1 LPGYA
6 PKDFLKRQKTGKLP
20 GANLY
25 MPHPDYPTI
34 DHLLAQVGNLPTMP
48 QVVHKA
54 LQIIENPKSNMGDL
68 AKVIK
73 LDQAMSSLILRW
85 VNSGYYSLRSQLISI
100 EQAIPYL
107 GQRTV
112 QNLVLTASISSFM
125 TRPVPGY
132 ELASG
137 DLWKRAVG
145 MAAGARL
152 VMMDIAPALAEDAY
166 YAGLFSDVGKLA
178 FNILLQKITV
188 DWEKLNKYA
197 FDEIETSLFGYN
209 HAEVGAEIVRRWNLS
224 ESLVHIIR
232 NHHTPAKVENE
243 QWKTITYA
251 VHAADAILMMFGIGS
266 GLDSMQYKL
275 DPETITRFKWDENTF
290 SRIYD
295 RLTPLIEEANKFI
308 QQ

>member
-1 LPGYA
+1 MPLPE
-6 PKDFLKRQKTGKLP
+6 
-20 GANLY
+20 
-25 MPHPDYPTI
+25 YPTV

-54 LQIIENPKSNMGDL
+54 IQIIENPKSNMADL

-85 VNSGYYSLRSQLISI
+85 VNSGYYSLRHRLISI

-125 TRPVPGY
+125 SRPVPGY

-152 VMMDIAPALAEDAY
+152 VLLDTHPALAEDAY
-166 YAGLFSDVGKLA
+166 YAGLFSDIGKLA
-178 FNILLQKITV
+178 FHILLQKIEA
-188 DWEKLNKYA
+188 DWEQLTRYA
-197 FDEIETSLFGYN
+197 FDEIEKTLFGYN

-224 ESLVHIIR
+224 ESLAEVVR
-232 NHHTPAKVENE
+232 NHHTPAKVQNE
-243 QWKTITYA
+243 QWQTIAYA
-251 VHAADAILMMFGIGS
+251 VHAADAILMMFGIGT
-266 GLDSMQYKL
+266 GLDSLQYKL
-275 DPETITRFKWDENTF
+275 DPETIKRFKWDDNSMAKIF
-290 SRIYD
+290 D
-295 RLTPLIEEANKFI
+295 RLVPLIEEANKFI